1 MIFLSQTTREIL
13 LRYAYFEMFLANE
26 RQNRIPKLLVES
38 RILFKYWKNPITV
51 ADSESYAKKKWQ
63 QIKCRSRG

>member
-38 RILFKYWKNPITV
+38 RILFKYWKKTHHCRRLW
-51 ADSESYAKKKWQ
+51 ELRKKEMTANKVP
-63 QIKCRSRG
+63 

>member
-38 RILFKYWKNPITV
+38 RILFKY
-51 ADSESYAKKKWQ
+51 
-63 QIKCRSRG
+63 